1 MASIGAIITST
12 YYTKQLNP
20 RLNSSPR
27 RVVNY
32 SQENK
37 TQQILG
43 NKPQQKNQ
51 ATAKAKASHSK
62 RILGNFYHQYVA
74 DLLAS

>member
-27 RVVNY
+27 RLVNY

-51 ATAKAKASHSK
+51 ATAKASHSK